1 MNDFFVEVI
10 IVGAANPRPMLF
22 RVGAIDRVAPVIGS
36 NEGRTMLVSSGVI
49 YSLRDEYDEVKRK
62 LESASMAMK
71 KQEMVR

>member
-36 NEGRTMLVSSGVI
+36 NEGRTLLVSSGVT
-49 YSLRDEYDEVKRK
+49 YSLRDEYEDVKRK
-62 LESASMAMK
+62 LESASRAST
-71 KQEMVR
+71 KQEVAG